1 MKIHEFSPY
10 QKDLFRE
17 ECNFDDRER
26 QIFEL
31 KVQRYLDFQIANELH
46 ISESTVAADLRKIRS
61 KIFDVLVAHVTPVN
75 ANQINGGCGRC
86 IVAHT
91 MAEWTRI
98 PDYLSSPGVF
108 YIFLDY
114 RTDDKYGDIPRIKVG
129 DGVRPVS
136 ELPFVTMSITDDDM
150 TYWDS
155 KPDVSHNEFGKVV
168 EITNSSNKFTFPT
181 DGYVMLEFED
191 ECEFATVNI
200 YGASEQSFFTFEK
213 QPRIDIHSKEVFV
226 KCGMKC
232 EFVSKSSGAKIKFV
246 PLV

>member
-17 ECNFDDRER
+17 ECNFDDRESK
-26 QIFEL
+26 IFEL
-31 KVQRYLDFQIANELH
+31 KVQRYLDFQIADELH
-46 ISESTVAADLRKIRS
+46 ISESTVATDLRKIRS
-61 KIFDVLVAHVTPVN
+61 KIFEVLVAHVTPLN
-75 ANQINGGCGRC
+75 MDMFNGSCGRC

-91 MAEWTRI
+91 MAEWMRI
-98 PDYLSSPGVF
+98 PDYLSSKGVF

-129 DGVRPVS
+129 DGVRAVS

-150 TYWDS
+150 SYWDN
-155 KPDVSHNEFGKVV
+155 KPDVNNNDFGKIV
-168 EITNSSNKFTFPT
+168 EINNTLTFPT

-191 ECEFATVNI
+191 ESDFAQVKI
-200 YGASEQSFFTFEK
+200 YGASGQSYFIFEK
-213 QPRIDIHSKEVFV
+213 LSGINIHSKEVFV
-226 KCGMKC
+226 KCGMRC
-232 EFVSKSSGAKIKFV
+232 EFMSKSNGAKIKFV